1 MKARCSQNNGLFY
14 YGPHRPPLSAG
25 EGSKKEKEMK
35 KIKIH
40 TLTKKIS
47 GDLLTPVGIYL
58 KIRDRYREPLLL
70 ESSDYHSGKNS
81 HSFIC
86 FEPLASIIIKHK
98 EVIIKNKNTEH
109 FAAAKDLNAEI
120 EKFVK
125 SFDADSKQSVFGY
138 SSYGAVQLMEDIT
151 LKGTDEETDIPLAVY
166 SLYKNSI
173 VINHF
178 NDEVIITCNS
188 QDETDLQK
196 QLGEIENLLAN
207 KTVAEFS
214 FSEDAGEVSDNSDG
228 EYLKMVKLAKQH
240 CKRGDVFQLVLSR
253 RFERKFKGDE
263 FNVYR
268 QLRRVN
274 PSPYLFYFDY
284 GNFKL
289 FGSSPEAQLV
299 VENNKAEIHP
309 IAGTYKRTENDAE
322 DLKAVERL
330 QNDRKENAEHMML
343 VDLARNDLSRH
354 CKNVKVETLKEA
366 QIYSHVIHLV
376 SKVTGE
382 LKENSSAYKVL
393 CDSFPAGTLSG
404 APKHRAMQL
413 IDAYEKTPRSFYGGA
428 VGLIGLN
435 GSLNHAIMIRT
446 FLSKNNTLF
455 YRAGAGIV
463 DSSVDENELNE
474 IYNKIGALRKAIE
487 LANNKNITKHIAGS
501 NEAGKKSLALSNNK
515 K

>member
-1 MKARCSQNNGLFY
+1 
-14 YGPHRPPLSAG
+14 
-25 EGSKKEKEMK
+25 MK

-58 KIRDRYREPLLL
+58 KIRDKYREPLLL

-86 FEPLASIIIKHK
+86 FEPLSSIIIKRD
-98 EVIIKNKNTEH
+98 EVILKNKTEEH
-109 FAAAKDLNAEI
+109 FPAAKNLNEEI
-120 EKFVK
+120 QKFIQC
-125 SFDADSKQSVFGY
+125 FDSEVQQSVFGY
-138 SSYGAVQLMEDIT
+138 TSYEAVQLMEDIK
-151 LKGTDEETDIPLAVY
+151 LKRSSLETEIPLAIY

-188 QDETDLQK
+188 ENENELQDQFT
-196 QLGEIENLLAN
+196 EIENLLIN

-214 FSEDAGEVSDNSDG
+214 FSSDEEEIADG
-228 EYLKMVKLAKQH
+228 TNEEYLGLVKKAKQH

-253 RFERKFKGDE
+253 RFERKFNGDE
-263 FNVYR
+263 FTVYR

-299 VENNKAEIHP
+299 IENNIAEIHP
-309 IAGTYKRTENDAE
+309 IAGTYKRTANDAE

-330 QNDRKENAEHMML
+330 QNDKKENAEHMML

-382 LKENSSAYKVL
+382 LKENSSAFKVL

-404 APKHRAMQL
+404 APKHKAMQL
-413 IDAYEKTPRSFYGGA
+413 IDAYEKTSRSFYGGT
-428 VGLIGLN
+428 VGLIGLD

-463 DSSVDENELNE
+463 DSSIDENELNE
-474 IYNKIGALRKAIE
+474 IFNKIGALRKAVE
-487 LANNKNITKHIAGS
+487 LASGNKITLK
-501 NEAGKKSLALSNNK
+501 EKQLA
-515 K
+515 

>member
-1 MKARCSQNNGLFY
+1 
-14 YGPHRPPLSAG
+14 
-25 EGSKKEKEMK
+25 MK

-58 KIRDRYREPLLL
+58 KIRDKYREPLLL

-86 FEPLASIIIKHK
+86 FEPLSSIIIKK
-98 EVIIKNKNTEH
+98 NEVILKNKITEQL
-109 FAAAKDLNAEI
+109 AGTIDLNAEI
-120 EKFVK
+120 QKFVK
-125 SFDADSKQSVFGY
+125 SFDADSRQSVFGY
-138 SSYGAVQLMEDIT
+138 SSYEAVQLMEDIK
-151 LKGTDEETDIPLAVY
+151 LKSTSPETEIPLAVY
-166 SLYKNSI
+166 SLYKNTI

-178 NDEVIITCNS
+178 NDEVVVTCNS
-188 QDETDLQK
+188 ENENELQG
-196 QLGEIENLLAN
+196 QFTEIESLLIN

-214 FSEDAGEVSDNSDG
+214 FTAEENEISDNTN
-228 EYLKMVKLAKQH
+228 ENYLEMVKQAKLH

-330 QNDRKENAEHMML
+330 QNDKKENAEHMML

-382 LKENSSAYKVL
+382 LKENSSAYKVF

-404 APKHRAMQL
+404 APKHKAMQL
-413 IDAYEKTPRSFYGGA
+413 IDAYEKTSRSFYGGA
-428 VGLIGLN
+428 VGLIGLD

-474 IYNKIGALRKAIE
+474 IFNKIGALRKAVE
-487 LANNKNITKHIAGS
+487 LSSLPVNRHAVPIAIGIVSSSHNNLQTQK
-501 NEAGKKSLALSNNK
+501 
-515 K
+515 

>member
-1 MKARCSQNNGLFY
+1 
-14 YGPHRPPLSAG
+14 
-25 EGSKKEKEMK
+25 MK

-81 HSFIC
+81 RSFIC
-86 FEPLASIIIKHK
+86 FEPLSTILIKAN
-98 EVIIKNKNTEH
+98 EVILKNKVTERLV
-109 FAAAKDLNAEI
+109 ATEDLNEEI

-125 SFDADSKQSVFGY
+125 SFDTEAGQSLFGY
-138 SSYGAVQLMEDIT
+138 TSYDAVHLMEDIK
-151 LKGTDEETDIPLAVY
+151 LKSSAEETEIPLAIY
-166 SLYKNSI
+166 SLYKNII
-173 VINHF
+173 VVNHF
-178 NDEVIITCNS
+178 NDEVVITCNS
-188 QDETDLQK
+188 ENEKDLQK
-196 QLGEIENLLAN
+196 QFNEIENLLTN

-214 FSEDAGEVSDNSDG
+214 FEADENEISDNSDE
-228 EYLKMVKLAKQH
+228 EYIAMIKEAKKH

-253 RFERKFKGDE
+253 RFKRKFKGDE

-284 GNFKL
+284 GNFKF

-330 QNDRKENAEHMML
+330 QNDKKENAEHMML

-354 CKNVKVETLKEA
+354 CKEVKVETLKEA

-382 LKENSSAYKVL
+382 LKENSSAFKVL

-404 APKHRAMQL
+404 APKHKAMQL
-413 IDAYEKTPRSFYGGA
+413 IDAYEKTSRSFYGGA
-428 VGLIGLN
+428 VGLIGLD

-446 FLSKNNTLF
+446 FLSKNNSLF

-463 DSSVDENELNE
+463 DSSVEENELNE
-474 IYNKIGALRKAIE
+474 VFNKIGALRKAVE
-487 LANNKNITKHIAGS
+487 LASKNEIVKLKR
-501 NEAGKKSLALSNNK
+501 N
-515 K
+515 

>member
-1 MKARCSQNNGLFY
+1 
-14 YGPHRPPLSAG
+14 
-25 EGSKKEKEMK
+25 MK
-35 KIKIH
+35 KKKIH

-58 KIRDRYREPLLL
+58 KIRDRYRDPLLL

-81 HSFIC
+81 RSFIC
-86 FEPLASIIIKHK
+86 FEPLSSI
-98 EVIIKNKNTEH
+98 VIDSQSGV
-109 FAAAKDLNAEI
+109 KDISLEI
-120 EKFVK
+120 EKFV
-125 SFDADSKQSVFGY
+125 SGFDVDAKQSVFGY
-138 SSYGAVQLMEDIT
+138 TSYEAVQLMEDIKLGKPT
-151 LKGTDEETDIPLAVY
+151 FETEIPYAVY
-166 SLYKNSI
+166 SLYKHII

-178 NDEVIITCNS
+178 NDEVTVTCNNENK
-188 QDETDLQK
+188 DELATQLKTLEDL
-196 QLGEIENLLAN
+196 LIN

-214 FSEDAGEVSDNSDG
+214 FESAIDEASDNTDE
-228 EYLKMVKLAKQH
+228 EYISMVREAKKH
-240 CKRGDVFQLVLSR
+240 CRLGNVFQMVLSR

-299 VENNKAEIHP
+299 VENKKAEIHP

-330 QNDRKENAEHMML
+330 QNDKKENAEHMML
-343 VDLARNDLSRH
+343 VDLARNDLSIH
-354 CKNVKVETLKEA
+354 CKDVKVETLKEA

-376 SKVTGE
+376 SKVTGQ
-382 LKENSSAYKVL
+382 LKANSSAFKVL

-404 APKHRAMQL
+404 APKHKAMQL
-413 IDAYEKTPRSFYGGA
+413 IDGLEKTSRSFYGGA
-428 VGLIGLN
+428 VGLIGMD

-446 FLSKNNTLF
+446 FLSKNNTLY
-455 YRAGAGIV
+455 YRAGAGVV
-463 DSSVDENELNE
+463 DPSVEENEKNE
-474 IYNKIGALRKAIE
+474 VFNKIGALRKAIE
-487 LANNKNITKHIAGS
+487 LASTKVITVK
-501 NEAGKKSLALSNNK
+501 EKELV
-515 K
+515 